1 MSRVLQLV
9 SRDEPG
15 GVQVLANMIADGL
28 TAREHRVT
36 TLALSDG
43 MGSVAR
49 AALSGRYDAILS
61 YQVAAGIVGSLL
73 GRIGGVRRRV
83 THLTAVPSAMRGHW
97 RWLDRQ
103 AGLWGLHSEIIANSG
118 ATLSSVAGY
127 PRPYRHHLL
136 RIDHGVAPLPPPA
149 PLDWRNRLG
158 IPAGHRLLSASGRL
172 ASQKNHVL
180 AVAALAKLPDTHL
193 VIAGEGDRRAELMG
207 QAASL
212 AVGDRLHLPG
222 NLTRPELAA
231 LLAQSDA
238 MLFPSNWESFGLAAV
253 EAAMLGVPV
262 IAADL
267 PVLRAV
273 LGATEPG
280 MARFHAAD
288 CPTSLAVATRA
299 CLGAY
304 PDAATRQAS
313 AQKIAAAHS
322 VDAMIDAYCRLLAK
336 P

>member
-28 TAREHRVT
+28 TARGHGVT
-36 TLALSDG
+36 TLALSEG
-43 MGSVAR
+43 IGAVMR
-49 AALSGRYDAILS
+49 AALSGQYDAIFS
-61 YQVAAGIVGSLL
+61 YQVAAGIVGSAL
-73 GRIGGVRRRV
+73 GRIGGVPRRV
-83 THLTAVPSAMRGHW
+83 THLTALPSAMRPHW

-103 AGLWGLHSEIIANSG
+103 AGFWGLHSAIIANSG
-118 ATLSSVAGY
+118 ATAASVASY
-127 PRPYRHHLL
+127 PLAYRQRLL

-149 PLDWRNRLG
+149 PLDWRALLG
-158 IPAGHRLLSASGRL
+158 IPQGHRLLSASGRL
-172 ASQKNHVL
+172 ATQKNHGV
-180 AVAALAKLPDTHL
+180 AVAALASLPDTHL
-193 VIAGEGDRRAELMG
+193 VIAGEGERRSELMG

-212 AVGDRLHLPG
+212 ALGDRLHLPG
-222 NLTRPELAA
+222 NLARPELAA

-238 MLFPSNWESFGLAAV
+238 MLFPSIWESFGLAAV

-273 LGATEPG
+273 LGAAEPG

-288 CPTSLAVATRA
+288 CATSLA
-299 CLGAY
+299 
-304 PDAATRQAS
+304 AATRSCLEHYPDPATRQIS

-322 VDAMIDAYCRLLAK
+322 VDAMIDAYCRLLDK